1 MATNFIITGDW
12 HYRLQNPKARM
23 DDYLEALDNKIS
35 EVYDL
40 ARRYHAKAIIVP
52 GDIFDSAN
60 ISIPGIWQLAKKLK
74 SAPCTVI
81 TVPGNHDIA
90 SHNLETIPRTPYGL
104 LEKLNYIKCVHNG
117 YWQWV
122 DDKVDGIITGHG
134 YNTETDNDLSQ
145 YGVNLEQMTI
155 HEGIC
160 CTMPSTK
167 HEYSP
172 FYIHISHGMILEKP
186 MMEGIKHT
194 LISELTKLPEEAK
207 PHVLINGHYHFGL
220 PLTWVGKTLVIN
232 PGALGRLTAH
242 VEEMNREVKVAL
254 LTINGPEDYN
264 AKFIPLKSAAPGHV
278 VLSREHI
285 EQEEVRNERLET
297 FLKLLSSESEQ
308 KFLEVQEIVESVA
321 KSDNLPKDVV
331 EEALLRIG
339 KAREIIN
346 GRG

>member
-23 DDYLEALDNKIS
+23 DDYLEALDAKIS
-35 EVYDL
+35 EVYYL
-40 ARRYHAKAIIVP
+40 AEKHRAKAVIIP

-60 ISIPGIWQLAKKLK
+60 ISIPGIWGLAKKLE
-74 SAPCTVI
+74 SAPCPAI
-81 TVPGNHDIA
+81 TIPGNHDLP

-104 LEKLNYIKCVHNG
+104 LEKLDYIKCVHNG

-145 YGVNLEQMTI
+145 YGVNLKQMAI

-172 FYIHISHGMILEKP
+172 FYIHISHGMLLEKP
-186 MMEGIKHT
+186 MMKGIKHT
-194 LISELTKLPEEAK
+194 LISELANLPEEAK

-220 PLTWVGKTLVIN
+220 PLIRIGKTLVIN

-254 LTINGPEDYN
+254 LTINGPEDYS
-264 AKFIPLKSAAPGHV
+264 AKFIHLKSAQPGHV

-285 EQEEVRNERLET
+285 EEAKQRDERLET
-297 FLKLLSSESEQ
+297 FLKLLASEGEQ
-308 KFLEVQEIVESVA
+308 KYLELEEIMEGIA
-321 KSDNLPKDVV
+321 KKENIPEDVIK
-331 EEALLRIG
+331 EGLLRLG
-339 KAREIIN
+339 QAREIIAE
-346 GRG
+346 RG

>member
-1 MATNFIITGDW
+1 MMATNFIITGDW

-104 LEKLNYIKCVHNG
+104 LKELGYIYCMHNN
-117 YWQWV
+117 W
-122 DDKVDGIITGHG
+122 DGLLTDIPEDANIIVSGHG
-134 YNTETDNDLSQ
+134 YNTETDNDITQ
-145 YGVNLEQMTI
+145 YGLKEDVSKGFNV
-155 HEGIC
+155 
-160 CTMPSTK
+160 
-167 HEYSP
+167 
-172 FYIHISHGMILEKP
+172 HITHGMLLEKSP
-186 MMEGIKHT
+186 GIEMKHT
-194 LISELTKLPEEAK
+194 LVSDLEKLPEGLK

-321 KSDNLPKDVV
+321 RSDNLPKDVV